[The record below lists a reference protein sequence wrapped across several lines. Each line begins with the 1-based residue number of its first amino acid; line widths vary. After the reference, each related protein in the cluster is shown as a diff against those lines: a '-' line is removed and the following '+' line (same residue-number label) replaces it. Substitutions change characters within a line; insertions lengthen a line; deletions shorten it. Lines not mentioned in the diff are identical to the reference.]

1 MTPQLRPVPVPSAVQ
16 LDQLVLELMS
26 ADDCALNPNTDE
38 ELQYIS
44 AALPRQRKP
53 FGTPRRRNKSYISAI
68 L

>member
-44 AALPRQRKP
+44 AALPRQP
-53 FGTPRRRNKSYISAI
+53 FGSPRRRNKSYISAI